1 MNQDPFSFSS
11 RNLLVFIWKKRVPL
25 LILTGIAAVV
35 SAVISLMITPKYAS
49 TVVLFPSSSTSVSE
63 ALLSTSQFATN
74 DLLEFGGEE
83 EVERMLQILYS
94 DRIRQELVDRFDL
107 FAHYQI
113 DPDSKYRYTE
123 LYSEMDENISFRKTE
138 FMSIEIRVLDT
149 DPRVAA
155 DMANTIAA
163 LIDSTINGM
172 QREKAQE
179 AFLLVKGEYENL
191 QREISLLED
200 SLNTLTKKGVY
211 DYEEQSKALS
221 QAYVNALASGDHSLA
236 GKLEKKLQELAGYGQ
251 AYQGLQD
258 YLKLEKERLSYLK
271 IRYLQA
277 KVDAGQ
283 TLPHTFVVSKA
294 WEAEKKAYPKRSIIV
309 LSAMLSTFV
318 LALLLLALVEGIRNR
333 KQ

>member
-1 MNQDPFSFSS
+1 MNQDPFSFRSG
-11 RNLLVFIWKKRVPL
+11 NLLVFIWGKRVPL

-35 SAVISLMITPKYAS
+35 SAVVSLLITPKYAS

-74 DLLEFGGEE
+74 DLLEFGEEE

-94 DRIRQELVDRFDL
+94 DRIRQELVDRFNL
-107 FAHYQI
+107 FDHYQI
-113 DPDSKYRYTE
+113 DPDSKYRYSE
-123 LYSEMDENISFRKTE
+123 LYSEMNDNISFRKTE

-149 DPRVAA
+149 DPGVAA

-163 LIDSTINGM
+163 LIDSTIYDM
-172 QREKAQE
+172 QREKARE
-179 AFLLVKGEYENL
+179 AFLLVKREYENL
-191 QREISLLED
+191 QNEIRTMED
-200 SLNTLTKKGVY
+200 SLVSLRKLGVY

-221 QAYVNALASGDHSLA
+221 RAYVNAMASGDQSLA
-236 GKLEKKLQELAGYGQ
+236 GGLEKKLRELAGYGQ

-258 YLKLEKERLSYLK
+258 FLRLEKERLSHLK
-271 IRYLQA
+271 TMYLQA
-277 KVDAGQ
+277 KVDAEQ

-294 WEAEKKAYPKRSIIV
+294 WEAEKKAYPRRSIIV

-318 LALLLLALVEGIRNR
+318 LALLLLALIEGIRNR
-333 KQ
+333 KY

>member
-25 LILTGIAAVV
+25 LILTGVAAVV
-35 SAVISLMITPKYAS
+35 SAVVSLMITPKYAS

-63 ALLSTSQFATN
+63 ALLSASQFATN
-74 DLLEFGGEE
+74 DLLEFGEEE

-94 DRIRQELVDRFDL
+94 DRIRQELVERFDL

-123 LYSEMDENISFRKTE
+123 LYSEMDDNISFRKTE

-155 DMANTIAA
+155 DMANAIAA

-172 QREKAQE
+172 QREKARE
-179 AFLLVKGEYENL
+179 AFLLVKREYENL
-191 QREISLLED
+191 QREIRIMED
-200 SLNTLTKKGVY
+200 SLNTLKKLGVY

-221 QAYVNALASGDHSLA
+221 RAYVNALASGDHSVA
-236 GKLEKKLQELAGYGQ
+236 GRMEKKLQELAGYGQ

-258 YLKLEKERLSYLK
+258 YMKLEKERLSHLK
-271 IRYLQA
+271 ARYLQA

-294 WEAEKKAYPKRSIIV
+294 WEAEKKAYPRRSIIV

-318 LALLLLALVEGIRNR
+318 LALLLLALAEGVRNR